1 MEPTPARSIGNRS
14 QLTTGAVLRAAFG
27 AACWSVP
34 LSVAAALYCWWV
46 IEDPNVRNPQ
56 IVNLLVYINLCW
68 IGLAGMGHALKA
80 REETLTPA
88 QLQFVHRRIRAAAL
102 EALIIATPVVI
113 FFVLGTWG
121 YGALGAI
128 GGGSFLAAIWLGC
141 AGLVGRMQAMKQ
153 IEAEERQQ
161 QTMAALVAT
170 MDSQPPEASRESSP
184 QVQRTL
190 PGPITKY
197 PTEETSPE

>member
-1 MEPTPARSIGNRS
+1 MQPIGNRP
-14 QLTTGAVLRAAFG
+14 QLITAAVLKAALG
-27 AACWSVP
+27 AACWSLP
-34 LSVAAALYCWWV
+34 ISLVASLYCWWV
-46 IEDPNVRNPQ
+46 IDDPNLRTQQ
-56 IVNLLVYINLCW
+56 IVHLLVYINLCW
-68 IGLAGMGHALKA
+68 IGVAAMGHALKA
-80 REETLTPA
+80 REGTLTPE
-88 QLQFVHRRIRAAAL
+88 QLQFVHGRIRRAAL
-102 EALIIATPVVI
+102 EACLFAVPVVV

-128 GGGSFLAAIWLGC
+128 GGGAFLAAIWLGC

-161 QTMAALVAT
+161 QTIAALVAT
-170 MDSQPPEASRESSP
+170 MDSMPPEPRESSP

-197 PTEETSPE
+197 PTEDNPPE